1 MLTLPQW
8 AWSMVFANKTGCF
21 DFPAVIFII
30 HTKPQFRKLG
40 GYLNKDGNPPD
51 ERVKRVTG
59 KGKRKKLVGQKR
71 KLKNSRGDLH
81 KISDSMSVR

>member
-51 ERVKRVTG
+51 ETVKRVTE
-59 KGKRKKLVGQKR
+59 KGRE
-71 KLKNSRGDLH
+71 
-81 KISDSMSVR
+81 KISRAETKAQKFSGRSS